1 MNGRMELKMTVQNTL
16 QNTQRRNTSSHRG
29 AITCDALALSWA
41 LSWTLALAVPSVL
54 MAQVDRTA
62 PPTLGPPPALKLPPV
77 VVRQLPNGLKLMVV
91 ERHKLPVADFLLVVP
106 AGATANPANVAGI
119 AGLTAQMLPEGTTT
133 RNALQI
139 ADQMAYLGIT
149 LHANSGWDATTVSLS
164 TPTAQLDSALALFAD
179 VALHPSFPATEF
191 ARNKQDRLTD
201 LLQIKDRGPAIA
213 DRVFPAIVYGTDSP
227 YGRPASGTEPS
238 VTAMTATDLAAF
250 YKAHFI
256 PNSATMVIVGDVTP
270 AEVERKIGALFGGW
284 TKGAASPVTVSVPS
298 TLPATNIYL
307 VNKPDAA
314 QSSFRIGGVGVRRAT
329 PDYFPIQVMNTA
341 LGGSFTSRLNQVLRE
356 AKAYTYGA
364 SSRFDMRKFAGPF
377 VARSEIVSAKT
388 DSALIDFMAQ
398 LRAIR
403 DTMPTTELTKT
414 KRYVELELPSAFETT
429 GDIAQ
434 RLADVALYGLPLDY
448 YNDFVANIDA
458 VTQAD
463 VQRVAQKYIDPA
475 HMAIVIVGDN
485 KSIEAPLRATNV
497 APVSVRDIEGKP
509 VQ

>member
-1 MNGRMELKMTVQNTL
+1 MNAPMDTDMTAQNDVE
-16 QNTQRRNTSSHRG
+16 QNGSRLSAMSQCA
-29 AITCDALALSWA
+29 AIACGVLAL
-41 LSWTLALAVPSVL
+41 TLALTLTVPSTV
-54 MAQVDRTA
+54 AAQQVDRSR
-62 PPTLGPPPALKLPPV
+62 PPVLGPPPALKLPPV

-106 AGATANPANVAGI
+106 AGATANPASQAGI
-119 AGLTAQMLPEGTTT
+119 AGLTAEMLPEGTTT

-139 ADQMAYLGIT
+139 ADQVAYLGVT
-149 LHANSGWDATTVSLS
+149 LNANSGWDATTVSLS

-179 VALHPSFPATEF
+179 VALHPAFPATEF

-213 DRVFPAIVYGTDSP
+213 DRVFPAIVYGTDNP
-227 YGRPASGTEPS
+227 YGRPALGTEQS
-238 VTAMTATDLAAF
+238 VTAMSAADLTAF
-250 YKAHFI
+250 YRAHFL
-256 PNSATMVIVGDVTP
+256 PNSATMVVVGDVTP

-284 TKGAASPVTVSVPS
+284 TRGTESTVAVSAPS
-298 TLPATNIYL
+298 TLPTTTIYL
-307 VNKPDAA
+307 VNKPGAA
-314 QSSFRIGGVGVRRAT
+314 QSSFRIGGVGVPRAT
-329 PDYFPIQVMNTA
+329 SDYFPIQVMNTA
-341 LGGSFTSRLNQVLRE
+341 LGGSFTSRLNQDLRE

-364 SSRFDMRKFAGPF
+364 SSRFDMRRFAGPF
-377 VARSEIVSAKT
+377 VARAEIVSAKT

-414 KRYVELELPSAFETT
+414 KRYVELEMPSAFETT
-429 GDIAQ
+429 GDIAR

-448 YNDFVANIDA
+448 YNHFVASIDA

-463 VQRVAQKYIDPA
+463 VQRVGQKYIDPA
-475 HMAIVIVGDN
+475 HLAIVIVGDS
-485 KSIEAPLRATNV
+485 KSIEAPLRATKI
-497 APVSVRDIEGKP
+497 APISVRDIQGTP